1 MQGTM
6 SLRNCL
12 TAAAIAALSVSAVSP
27 AALACSRVTWTGPD
41 QQVITGRS
49 MDWPYG
55 FNSHFYVIPRGE
67 QLNGAGG
74 VNSLRWTSRYG
85 SVVVSGSTEPGGAID
100 AVFDGV
106 NERGLAANLLY
117 LAENDFGLATAAAG
131 RPRLSFAAW
140 TLYLLG
146 QFGSVKEL
154 VAAMKA
160 DQIQIVPV
168 PFGPGG
174 KAKATVHMAVSD
186 ASGDSAV
193 IEYLK
198 GKPVIHHGRQYQ
210 VMTNSPVYSE
220 QLKLNAFWSTKDRTH
235 EPASPGVVEIPWG
248 PQPRRSRG

>member
-1 MQGTM
+1 VART
-6 SLRNCL
+6 RNHSQTLGQKFFGPKPKRLTAAAAVSALCL
-12 TAAAIAALSVSAVSP
+12 TAAGP
-27 AALACSRVTWTGPD
+27 AALACSRVTWLGPN

-55 FNSHFYVIPRGE
+55 FNSNFYVIPRGE
-67 QLNGAGG
+67 RLNGAGG
-74 VNSLRWTSRYG
+74 VNSLSWTSRYG

-117 LAENDFGLATAAAG
+117 LAENDFGLATAPAG

-140 TLYLLG
+140 TQYLLS
-146 QFGSVKEL
+146 QYATVKEL
-154 VAAMKA
+154 VQAVKA

-198 GKPVIHHGRQYQ
+198 GKPVIHHGSQYQ
-210 VMTNSPVYSE
+210 VMTNSPV
-220 QLKLNAFWSTKDRTH
+220 
-235 EPASPGVVEIPWG
+235 
-248 PQPRRSRG
+248 